1 MPAGPMQ
8 FKLDQCPKISVIM
21 PSLNQC
27 GYLREALQSVVDQ
40 RYPAL
45 ELIVMDGGST
55 DGSMEVI
62 RSFEEHVAYWESRE
76 DRGQSHA
83 INKGFA
89 KATGE
94 VLCWLNSDDV
104 LLPGAL
110 NAVTYAFEANP
121 GWHWLS
127 APSLRFGERL
137 HRLDGISF
145 LPRSRV
151 EWLLRCPLSQP
162 STFWKR
168 SLFEQHGGL
177 DESYHFA
184 LDYEYWTRFVFA
196 GETVHLLKRPLS
208 AFRLHDTSK
217 TVSQSEKFRLEEVRL
232 REKYGPKLTSS
243 EAAHLKRAL
252 AGMAGVDELTAAV
265 VMLEKGKVSEAR
277 ARVMLTLRKRP
288 GLLFT
293 RIGAGSLSRVI
304 MNRRRYS

>member
-1 MPAGPMQ
+1 MQ

-21 PSLNQC
+21 PSLNQS

-55 DGSMEVI
+55 DGSVEVI
-62 RSFEEHVAYWESRE
+62 RSFEEHVSHWQSCE
-76 DRGQSHA
+76 DGGQSDA

-121 GWHWLS
+121 GWNWIS

-217 TVSQSEKFRLEEVRL
+217 TVSQSEKFRLEEARL
-232 REKYGPKLTSS
+232 REQYGAMLTPS
-243 EAAHLKRAL
+243 EASRLKRSLRAMATEDGLTEAVAL
-252 AGMAGVDELTAAV
+252 
-265 VMLEKGKVSEAR
+265 LEEGRQKEAR
-277 ARVMLTLRKRP
+277 RQVMQILLTQP
-288 GLLFT
+288 SIAFT

>member
-1 MPAGPMQ
+1 MQ
-8 FKLDQCPKISVIM
+8 FKLDQCPKISVVM

-55 DGSMEVI
+55 DGSLEVI
-62 RSFEEHVAYWESRE
+62 RSFEEHVSHWQSCE
-76 DRGQSHA
+76 DGGQADA

-121 GWHWLS
+121 GWNWLS

-137 HRLDGISF
+137 HRLDGVSF
-145 LPRSRV
+145 LPRRRV

-168 SLFEQHGGL
+168 RLFEQHGGL

-184 LDYEYWTRFVFA
+184 LDYEYWVRFVFG
-196 GETVHLLKRPLS
+196 GESVHLLSRPLS
-208 AFRLHDTSK
+208 AYRLHDTSK
-217 TVSQSEKFRLEEVRL
+217 TVSESEKFRLEEVRL
-232 REKYGPKLTSS
+232 RKKYGPNLTTG
-243 EAAHLKRAL
+243 EAARLGRSLRA
-252 AGMAGVDELTAAV
+252 MATEDGLTDAV
-265 VMLEKGKVSEAR
+265 ALLEEERQQEAR
-277 ARVMLTLRKRP
+277 RQVLRLLSRRP
-288 GLLFT
+288 SMAFT
-293 RIGAGSLSRVI
+293 RIGAASLYRVI
-304 MNRRRYS
+304 TNTRRYN